1 MNEYIVFTPDG
12 HYGYVWTDTYQSA
25 DEIARDYMT
34 IWGDYLVIIPTGRHC
49 S

>member
-25 DEIARDYMT
+25 DEIARDYM
-34 IWGDYLVIIPTGRHC
+34 GDDVIVAATGNKN
-49 S
+49 